1 VTGAAGAEYA
11 GLLRITGVRVT
22 GRPEVIEE
30 VLGYLRFVVG
40 TVRSGRA
47 AGLSPL
53 EAARQADMG
62 EYALWTDPERV
73 VGNLH
78 RAYFELAGGDR
89 GAPADNAAAMR
100 DMIAYNGGRPLSCH
114 A

>member
-1 VTGAAGAEYA
+1 
-11 GLLRITGVRVT
+11 
-22 GRPEVIEE
+22 VIEE

-40 TVRSGRA
+40 TARSGRA

-62 EYALWTDPERV
+62 EYALWTDPERI

-89 GAPADNAAAMR
+89 GAPVDNAAAMR